1 MSEKRQTWLI
11 QHRFLFLFISLLLFA
26 LLQPHVAGLHLI
38 GAPTLLKFFFSVIL
52 LSSLYV
58 VSENKRF
65 FILTSILAVPAFG
78 CQWATYFFGYSTA
91 LNVAIY
97 GLTSVFLILVAGIIL
112 SYVLRDE
119 PVTAEK
125 IHAAICAY
133 LFIGLIWAY
142 LYAVID
148 TLQPG
153 SFQIETD
160 DLSQFVYYSFITL
173 STLGYGDITPLTP
186 QAQSLAYVE
195 AIAGQIYLTVLVARL
210 VGLHISYNQLNRSRN
225 RR

>member
-1 MSEKRQTWLI
+1 MREKRQPWLTR
-11 QHRFLFLFISLLLFA
+11 HRFLLLFISLLLFA
-26 LLQPHVAGLHLI
+26 LPQPHVAGLHLI
-38 GAPTLLKFFFSVIL
+38 GAPVLLKIFFSVIL
-52 LSSLYV
+52 FSSLYA

-78 CQWATYFFGYSTA
+78 FQWATDFFGYSTA
-91 LNVAIY
+91 LNVVMY
-97 GLTSVFLILVAGIIL
+97 SLTSVFLMLVAGIIL

-119 PVTAEK
+119 SVTAEK

-142 LYAVID
+142 LYAVIH
-148 TLQPG
+148 TLQPE
-153 SFQIETD
+153 SFQIETP
-160 DLSQFVYYSFITL
+160 DLSRFVYYSFITL

-210 VGLHISYNQLNRSRN
+210 VGLHIAHHQLNRSGN
-225 RR
+225 RS

>member
-1 MSEKRQTWLI
+1 MSEKRQTWLT

-38 GAPTLLKFFFSVIL
+38 GAPPLLKIFFSVIL

-133 LFIGLIWAY
+133 LFIGLIWAH
-142 LYAVID
+142 LYALIH

-210 VGLHISYNQLNRSRN
+210 VGLHIAYNQLNRSRN

>member
-1 MSEKRQTWLI
+1 M
-11 QHRFLFLFISLLLFA
+11 
-26 LLQPHVAGLHLI
+26 I
-38 GAPTLLKFFFSVIL
+38 GAPTLLKIFFSVIL
-52 LSSLYV
+52 LSSLYA

-65 FILTSILAVPAFG
+65 FILTLILAVPAFG
-78 CQWATYFFGYSTA
+78 CQWATYFLGYSTA

-97 GLTSVFLILVAGIIL
+97 SLTSVFLILVAGIIL

-142 LYAVID
+142 LYAVIH

-210 VGLHISYNQLNRSRN
+210 VGLHIAYNQLNRSRN
-225 RR
+225 RS